1 MRFQTIV
8 GIGILALLSTLVVW
22 VALQYVPH
30 S

>member
-8 GIGILALLSTLVVW
+8 GVGILVLLSSLGIW